1 MIDRI
6 YIPTLG
12 RHDNQITYNSL
23 PTKWK
28 KIVTMVVQEKEK
40 HLYKYD
46 CEYYVIGNDV
56 GIAKTR
62 ELIYRYAGAQNYI
75 MIDDDLKFIRRNQKY
90 YGASPNME
98 KSKREFLETD
108 FDDMF
113 NEFENKQNDGIVLCG
128 LRNANLPPNKKQ
140 YSDNSG
146 GVYSVHSINGKLF
159 MEIIDSIDFDTFFS
173 CDGMED
179 LFLNLEILSR
189 GYKIGKFDE
198 FLYSNPSGEIG
209 GCSTYRTKKNIE
221 DSFFNLQKKY
231 FNYIKFDGWKLADYN
246 NISYPKIKM
255 FWNKLLKDAPNS
267 SSTLSKFI

>member
-62 ELIYRYAGAQNYI
+62 EIIYRYAGTQNYI
-75 MIDDDLKFIRRNQKY
+75 VLDDDIKFIRRNQKY
-90 YGASPNME
+90 YGLSPNME
-98 KSKREFLETD
+98 KSKREFVETD

-113 NEFENKQNDGIVLCG
+113 NEFKNKQNDGILLCG
-128 LRNANLPPNKKQ
+128 LRSSRLPPTTSQ
-140 YSDNSG
+140 YANNG
-146 GVYSVHSINGKLF
+146 GVYTVYSINGKMF
-159 MEIIDSIDFDTFFS
+159 MNIIDDIDWDFCPEMF
-173 CDGMED
+173 ED
-179 LFLNLEILSR
+179 VFINLEILSR
-189 GYKIGKFDE
+189 GYKIGRFDE
-198 FLYSNPSGEIG
+198 FLYEQSPSGSEIG
-209 GCSTYRTKKNIE
+209 GCFTYRTKKIME
-221 DSFFNLQKKY
+221 ESYFSLLKKY
-231 FNYIKFDGWKLADYN
+231 SNYIKFDGWKPPYHVDV
-246 NISYPKIKM
+246 SYPKSKVS
-255 FWNKLLKDAPNS
+255 WNKLLKDAPNAS
-267 SSTLSKFI
+267 ATLNKFI

>member
-1 MIDRI
+1 MIDKI

-12 RHDNQITYNSL
+12 RYDDQITYNSL

-62 ELIYRYAGAQNYI
+62 EAVYRYAGTQNYI
-75 MIDDDLKFIRRNQKY
+75 MLDDDLKFKRRNQKY
-90 YGASPNME
+90 YGLSPNM
-98 KSKREFLETD
+98 KTSKREFVETD

-128 LRNANLPPNKKQ
+128 LRKVGLPPASQ
-140 YSDNSG
+140 YTNNSG
-146 GVYSVHSINGKLF
+146 GVYCVHSINGKLF
-159 MEIIDSIDFDTFFS
+159 MNIIDDIDFDTFYS
-173 CDGMED
+173 CDGLED

-189 GYKIGKFDE
+189 GFKIGKFDE
-198 FLYSNPSGEIG
+198 FLYHNPEGYAG
-209 GCSTYRTKKNIE
+209 GCSTYRTKKSIE
-221 DSFFNLQKKY
+221 LGFSHIQKKY
-231 FNYIKFDGWKLADYN
+231 SKYLQTNGWYDSDYN
-246 NISYPKIKM
+246 NISYPKVKV
-255 FWNKLLKDAPNS
+255 FWNKLLKDAPNI
-267 SSTLSKFI
+267 SSTLDKFI